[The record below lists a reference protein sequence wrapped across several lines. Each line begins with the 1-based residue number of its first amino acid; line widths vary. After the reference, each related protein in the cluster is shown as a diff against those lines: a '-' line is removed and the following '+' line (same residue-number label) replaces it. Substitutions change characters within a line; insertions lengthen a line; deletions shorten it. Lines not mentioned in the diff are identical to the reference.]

1 MHGTP
6 PPVPGK
12 AAGKGGLPPPPASW
26 GGKGGMVPLPKGT
39 PPGAGGKGMGMGM
52 GMGMMSKG
60 KGAKGEQVAR
70 GSPALQPAARGT
82 PTNKR
87 GWVCCFKG
95 FPLPFPFPFL
105 FPVFPFPV
113 PLSLSLFPSHL
124 SSSSSPLLS
133 CSLLFSPLLFSSSL
147 LSLFSLSLSSPSL
160 LFSSLLFSP
169 LLFCSLL
176 SSAPLFSAL
185 SSLSSLSSLR
195 FSLSLSLSLSS
206 LLFSPLLFC
215 SLLSSAPL
223 FSALSSLLLAS
234 LLSLSL
240 SLPLLSQPCL
250 VARAGA
256 PKASAGPPARA
267 AKRTQGQRLDAQTLY
282 AAPLYDKQDLLYN
295 LDRRQFNN
303 MVVQGL
309 DNEDITEPRP
319 RTSDPVQ
326 NQHQMVRSH
335 HLCNYSKSQMTQVR
349 SSGDY
354 RLARWGG
361 SQCQATCTD
370 LHGHG

>member
-39 PPGAGGKGMGMGM
+39 PPGAGGKGMGM

-133 CSLLFSPLLFSSSL
+133 C
-147 LSLFSLSLSSPSL
+147 
-160 LFSSLLFSP
+160 
-169 LLFCSLL
+169 
-176 SSAPLFSAL
+176 
-185 SSLSSLSSLR
+185 
-195 FSLSLSLSLSS
+195 
-206 LLFSPLLFC
+206 
-215 SLLSSAPL
+215 
-223 FSALSSLLLAS
+223 
-234 LLSLSL
+234 
-240 SLPLLSQPCL
+240 
-250 VARAGA
+250 A

-326 NQHQMVRSH
+326 NQHQMVLENLSVYWH
-335 HLCNYSKSQMTQVR
+335 
-349 SSGDY
+349 GDY
-354 RLARWGG
+354 QAVSNGTDAVWDEKPYLHNGVTNPWLSDFVEVPDAEAFDPEKHFTSGPLTENQRRTSFEGGETPGTPRSDVTNINNPEYIVIYDTNERALLVSVKNPDNVAVLPEATDYFIERNHMNMRWFVSSPSLGLMAYA
-361 SQCQATCTD
+361 SLLSDKSILFQAGVAQGPT
-370 LHGHG
+370 